1 MSLILKSVIV
11 VDLNSEYNSKKVNIL
26 IDNSG
31 AIDKISLSR
40 INVKTST
47 TKVID
52 CDGMMVS
59 PGWFDFR
66 SNFCDPGFEHK
77 EDLTS
82 GSKLASFSGFT
93 DILLMPNTNPIL
105 QSKNDIYY
113 VKNKTEN
120 DLSTIHP
127 TAAITKNTD
136 GIELNEILDL
146 NKAGAVAFTDGEKE
160 LQNSDMMYKA
170 LLYIKQ
176 FDGLLINKPKD
187 FSLSRLGIVN
197 EGHNSTISGLKGIP
211 NIAEEIMLNR
221 DLSILR
227 YSGGKLHFSG
237 ISTKSSVDIIRKA
250 KQDGLNVTC
259 DVSIY
264 NLILDDSH
272 IINFDT
278 NYKLD
283 PPLRTKDDIDALIK
297 GLEDGTID
305 VISSYHQPQNIENK
319 SVEFNN
325 AENGMISLQT
335 FFSNILILSS
345 KISLESLITKFTS
358 NPRKILNL
366 EDKSIKVGSNAS
378 LTIFD
383 INGSWDYSLDNNIS
397 KSFNSPW
404 LNWSLK
410 GKIFGII
417 NSKNSNFNY

>member
-1 MSLILKSVIV
+1 MSLLLKSIIV
-11 VDLNSEYNSKKVNIL
+11 VDLNSKYNSKKVNIL
-26 IDNSG
+26 IDNNG
-31 AIDKISLSR
+31 TIDKISSSK

-47 TKVID
+47 AKIID
-52 CDGMMVS
+52 CNGMMVS

-66 SNFCDPGFEHK
+66 SNFCDPGLEHK
-77 EDLTS
+77 EDLIS
-82 GSKLASFSGFT
+82 GSNLASSSGFT
-93 DILLMPNTNPIL
+93 DILLMPNTNPVL

-113 VKNKTEN
+113 VKNKTEKN
-120 DLSTIHP
+120 LSTIHP

-136 GIELNEILDL
+136 GVELNEILDL

-160 LQNSDMMYKA
+160 LQNSDMIYKA

-187 FSLSRLGIVN
+187 YSLSRLGIVN

-237 ISTKSSVDIIRKA
+237 ISTKSSVDLIRKA
-250 KQDGLNVTC
+250 KKDGLNVTC

-264 NLILDDSH
+264 NLLLDDSN

-305 VISSYHQPQNIENK
+305 IISSYHQPQNIENK

-325 AENGMISLQT
+325 AENGIISLQT

-345 KISLESLITKFTS
+345 KIPLEYLIPKFTS

-366 EDKSIKVGSNAS
+366 EEKIVEVGSKAS

-383 INGSWDYSLDNNIS
+383 INGSWDYSLENNIS
-397 KSFNSPW
+397 KSSNSPW

-417 NSKNSNFNY
+417 NSNNSKFNY

>member
-31 AIDKISLSR
+31 AIDKISLSK

-66 SNFCDPGFEHK
+66 SNFCDPGYEHK
-77 EDLTS
+77 EDLIS
-82 GSKLASFSGFT
+82 GSKLASSSGFT

-250 KQDGLNVTC
+250 KKDGLNVTC

-319 SVEFNN
+319 LVEFNN

-417 NSKNSNFNY
+417 NSKNSKFNY

>member
-1 MSLILKSVIV
+1 MSLLLKSIIV
-11 VDLNSEYNSKKVNIL
+11 VDLNSKYNSKKVNIL
-26 IDNSG
+26 INNG
-31 AIDKISLSR
+31 IIDKISPSK
-40 INVKTST
+40 INVKNSN

-52 CDGMMVS
+52 CNGMMVS
-59 PGWFDFR
+59 TGWFDFR
-66 SNFCDPGFEHK
+66 TNFCDPGHEHK

-82 GSKLASFSGFT
+82 GSNLASSSGFT
-93 DILLMPNTNPIL
+93 DILLMPNTNPVL

-120 DLSTIHP
+120 NLSTIHP

-136 GIELNEILDL
+136 GIKLNEILDL
-146 NKAGAVAFTDGEKE
+146 NEAGAVAFTDGEKE

-176 FDGLLINKPKD
+176 FNGLLINKPKD
-187 FSLSRLGIVN
+187 FSLSSLGIVN
-197 EGHNSTISGLKGIP
+197 EGYNSTISGLKGIP

-221 DLSILR
+221 DLSILK

-250 KQDGLNVTC
+250 KKEGLNVTC

-264 NLILDDSH
+264 NLLLDDSH

-358 NPRKILNL
+358 NPRKILNI

-378 LTIFD
+378 MTIFD

-410 GKIFGII
+410 GKIFGVI
-417 NSKNSNFNY
+417 NSKNSKFNY